1 MRIKPT
7 HLLRLFMA
15 LFALAIYS
23 CQNDTTELPDEVAEE
38 QQTTEDLR
46 SELTPL
52 STQDLPEKVKEQLEL
67 TRENLAK
74 YLPDDLQIENV
85 QVLGSVTTE
94 KGMELSHRA
103 VTNKGGVIAYG
114 NITDPA
120 SVHIGFMQSIY
131 SGKELSDTQS
141 RISEAA
147 SQEIKTGDKVM
158 EITWKNG
165 TETYR
170 TQCFYRNDGIV
181 WDNIL
186 SGLVMID
193 TEGQTE
199 TSEETVSSKDNNTQ
213 ARTYSKYYKSWW
225 TAKWLWGSER
235 GQMGYKITIYYS
247 SGRVSNT
254 DVSDWGYISLG
265 KAKSYSR
272 VVKNYGSYGK
282 CQYALGMCTP
292 FGSLSFSYSG
302 FKVSF
307 SGIGSNVVANGY
319 KSLYP

>member
-1 MRIKPT
+1 MKTKPT
-7 HLLRLFMA
+7 YMFRLFMA
-15 LFALAIYS
+15 LLAFAIYS

-38 QQTTEDLR
+38 QQTTDDLK
-46 SELTPL
+46 SALTPL
-52 STQDLPEKVKEQLEL
+52 ATQDLPEKVKEQLEL
-67 TRENLAK
+67 TRENLAQ
-74 YLPDDLQIENV
+74 YLPDALQITGVE
-85 QVLGSVTTE
+85 VLGSVTTE
-94 KGMELSHRA
+94 KGVELSHRS
-103 VTNKGGVIAYG
+103 VTKKENVIAYG

-120 SVHIGFMQSIY
+120 SVHIGMMQNVY
-131 SGKELSDTQS
+131 SGKALSETQN
-141 RISEAA
+141 RMAAAA
-147 SQEIKTGDKVM
+147 SQEIRSGDNVM
-158 EITWKNG
+158 EITWKSG
-165 TETYR
+165 ESTYR

-199 TSEETVSSKDNNTQ
+199 SSEETMAQKDNNVQ
-213 ARTYSKYYKSWW
+213 SRTYYRWYKRWW

-235 GQMGYKITIYYS
+235 GEMGYKITIYYS

-254 DVSDWGYISLG
+254 DVSDWGHISLG
-265 KAKSYSR
+265 KARSYSR
-272 VVKNYGSYGK
+272 IVKNSGSYGK

-292 FGSLSFSYSG
+292 FGSLSYNSST